1 MSEQSWKV
9 APNGNA
15 AHRKH
20 CNPIGIPTIVM
31 HQMQPMASHKSPIK
45 IPPNNN
51 HKIFPNNLILSLLL
65 QFFTPFYFV
74 FSGIHSYL
82 NTSDSF
88 TMHVPFFVVLI
99 FYYFL

>member
-1 MSEQSWKV
+1 MRRV
-9 APNGNA
+9 NA

-31 HQMQPMASHKSPIK
+31 HQMQPMASYKSPIK
-45 IPPNNN
+45 MPPNNN

-74 FSGIHSYL
+74 FSGNRSYI

-88 TMHVPFFVVLI
+88 PMRVPFFVVLI
-99 FYYFL
+99 SYYFL